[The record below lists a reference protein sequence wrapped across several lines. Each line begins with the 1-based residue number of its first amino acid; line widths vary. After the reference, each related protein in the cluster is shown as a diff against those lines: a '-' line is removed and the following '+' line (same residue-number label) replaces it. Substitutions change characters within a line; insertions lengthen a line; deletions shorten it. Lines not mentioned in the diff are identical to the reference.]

1 MKKKIILICCLFFLT
16 NCGYNPLYS
25 SKNSSDIL
33 INKIETAG
41 EKKINRQILSLL
53 SLDEVG
59 ELENSY
65 VLNINTKKNKRIV
78 SKDKQGNASVYNLN
92 LEINISLNKDNQ
104 KVTKTFTSDFSYNTQ
119 KNKFE
124 LSREENKILNNL
136 VESMVQKIILFI
148 NTQK

>member
-65 VLNINTKKNKRIV
+65 ILNINTKKNKRIV

-136 VESMVQKIILFI
+136 VESMVEKIILFI
-148 NTQK
+148 NMQ

>member
-1 MKKKIILICCLFFLT
+1 MKNKIILICCLFFLT

-65 VLNINTKKNKRIV
+65 ILNINTKKNKRIV

-92 LEINISLNKDNQ
+92 LEVNILLNKDDQ
-104 KVTKTFTSDFSYNTQ
+104 KIAKTFTSDFSYNTQ

-136 VESMVQKIILFI
+136 VESMVEKIILFI
-148 NTQK
+148 NMQ

>member
-16 NCGYNPLYS
+16 SCGYNTLYS
-25 SKNSSDIL
+25 GKNSLNIL

-65 VLNINTKKNKRIV
+65 ILNINTKKNKRIV

-92 LEINISLNKDNQ
+92 LEVNILLNKDDQ
-104 KVTKTFTSDFSYNTQ
+104 KVAKTFTSDFSYNTQ

-136 VESMVQKIILFI
+136 VESMVEKIILFI
-148 NTQK
+148 NMQ

>member
-65 VLNINTKKNKRIV
+65 ILNINTKKNKRIV

-92 LEINISLNKDNQ
+92 LEVNILLNKDDQ
-104 KVTKTFTSDFSYNTQ
+104 KVAKTFTSDFSYNTQ

-136 VESMVQKIILFI
+136 VESMVEKIILFI
-148 NTQK
+148 NMQ

>member
-16 NCGYNPLYS
+16 NCGYGTLYS

-65 VLNINTKKNKRIV
+65 ILNINTKKNKRIV
-78 SKDKQGNASVYNLN
+78 SKDKQGNASIYNLN
-92 LEINISLNKDNQ
+92 LEVNILLNKDDQ
-104 KVTKTFTSDFSYNTQ
+104 KVAKTFTSDFSYNTQ

-136 VESMVQKIILFI
+136 VESMVEKIILFI
-148 NTQK
+148 NMQ

>member
-16 NCGYNPLYS
+16 NCGFSPLYS
-25 SKNSSDIL
+25 GKNSSDIL
-33 INKIETAG
+33 INKIETVG

-65 VLNINTKKNKRIV
+65 VLIINTKKNKRIV

-104 KVTKTFTSDFSYNTQ
+104 KVEKTFTSDFSYNTQ

-124 LSREENKILNNL
+124 LSREENKILSNL
-136 VESMVQKIILFI
+136 VESMVEKIVLFI
-148 NTQK
+148 NMQ

>member
-16 NCGYNPLYS
+16 NCGYGTLYS

-65 VLNINTKKNKRIV
+65 ILNINTKKNKRII
-78 SKDKQGNASVYNLN
+78 SKDKQGNASIYNLN

-104 KVTKTFTSDFSYNTQ
+104 MIEKTFTSDFSYNTQ

-124 LSREENKILNNL
+124 LSREENKILDNL
-136 VESMVQKIILFI
+136 AESMVEKIILFI
-148 NTQK
+148 DTQ

>member
-65 VLNINTKKNKRIV
+65 ILNINTKKNKRIV
-78 SKDKQGNASVYNLN
+78 SKDKRGNASVYNLN

-136 VESMVQKIILFI
+136 VESMVEKIILFI
-148 NTQK
+148 NMQ

>member
-16 NCGYNPLYS
+16 SCGYSPLYS
-25 SKNSSDIL
+25 GKKSSDIL
-33 INKIETAG
+33 INKIETVG

-65 VLNINTKKNKRIV
+65 VLNINTKKNKRII
-78 SKDKQGNASVYNLN
+78 SKDKLGNASVYNLN

-104 KVTKTFTSDFSYNTQ
+104 KLQ
-119 KNKFE
+119 KLLLLIFHITPK
-124 LSREENKILNNL
+124 KINLNYL
-136 VESMVQKIILFI
+136 EKKI
-148 NTQK
+148 KS

>member
-16 NCGYNPLYS
+16 SCGYKTLYS
-25 SKNSSDIL
+25 SKNSSNIL
-33 INKIETAG
+33 INKIETVG

-53 SLDEVG
+53 SLEEVG
-59 ELENSY
+59 DLENSY

-78 SKDKQGNASVYNLN
+78 SKDKRGNASIYNLN
-92 LEINISLNKDNQ
+92 LEINISLNKDSQ

-136 VESMVQKIILFI
+136 VESMVEKIILFI
-148 NTQK
+148 NTQ

>member
-25 SKNSSDIL
+25 NKNSSDIL

-65 VLNINTKKNKRIV
+65 ILNINTKKNKRIV

-92 LEINISLNKDNQ
+92 LEVNILLNKDDQ
-104 KVTKTFTSDFSYNTQ
+104 KVAKTFTSDFSYNTQ

-136 VESMVQKIILFI
+136 VESMVEKIILFI
-148 NTQK
+148 NMQ

>member
-1 MKKKIILICCLFFLT
+1 MKKITLTLILFLMLT
-16 NCGYNPLYS
+16 SCGYKALYS
-25 SKNSSDIL
+25 NKNSSDIL

-53 SLDEVG
+53 SLDELG

-65 VLNINTKKNKRIV
+65 ILNINTKKNKRIV

-92 LEINISLNKDNQ
+92 LEINILLNKDDQ
-104 KVTKTFTSDFSYNTQ
+104 KVAKTFTSDFSYNTQ

-136 VESMVQKIILFI
+136 VESMVEKIILFI
-148 NTQK
+148 NMQ

>member
-65 VLNINTKKNKRIV
+65 ILNINTKKNKRIV

-92 LEINISLNKDNQ
+92 LEINILLNKDDQ
-104 KVTKTFTSDFSYNTQ
+104 KVAKTFTSDFSYNTQ

-136 VESMVQKIILFI
+136 VESMVEKIILFI
-148 NTQK
+148 NMQ

>member
-1 MKKKIILICCLFFLT
+1 MMKKIILICSLFFLT
-16 NCGYNPLYS
+16 SCGYTTLYS
-25 SKNSSDIL
+25 SKNSSNII
-33 INKIETAG
+33 INKIKTVG
-41 EKKINRQILSLL
+41 EEKINRQILTLL

-65 VLNINTKKNKRIV
+65 ILNINTKKNKRII
-78 SKDKQGNASVYNLN
+78 SKDKKGNASVYNLN

-104 KVTKTFTSDFSYNTQ
+104 KIEKTFISDFAYNTQ

-136 VESMVQKIILFI
+136 VESVVEKIILFI
-148 NTQK
+148 NAQ

>member
-65 VLNINTKKNKRIV
+65 ILNINTKKNKRII
-78 SKDKQGNASVYNLN
+78 SKDKKGNASVYNLN

-104 KVTKTFTSDFSYNTQ
+104 KIEKTFISDFAYNTQ

-136 VESMVQKIILFI
+136 VESMVEKIILFI
-148 NTQK
+148 NMQ

>member
-65 VLNINTKKNKRIV
+65 ILNINTKKNKRIV

-92 LEINISLNKDNQ
+92 LEIKISLDKDNQ
-104 KVTKTFTSDFSYNTQ
+104 NVTKTFTSDFSYNTQ

>member
-25 SKNSSDIL
+25 SKNSSGIL

-65 VLNINTKKNKRIV
+65 ILNINTKKNKRIV

-92 LEINISLNKDNQ
+92 LEINILLNKDNQ
-104 KVTKTFTSDFSYNTQ
+104 KVAKTFTSDFSYNTQ

-136 VESMVQKIILFI
+136 VESMIEKIILFI
-148 NTQK
+148 NMQ

>member
-136 VESMVQKIILFI
+136 VESMVEKIILFI
-148 NTQK
+148 NMQ

>member
-65 VLNINTKKNKRIV
+65 ILNINTKKNKRIV

-92 LEINISLNKDNQ
+92 LEIKISLDKDNQ

-136 VESMVQKIILFI
+136 VESMVEKIILFI
-148 NTQK
+148 NMQ

>member
-65 VLNINTKKNKRIV
+65 ILNISTKKNKRIV

-92 LEINISLNKDNQ
+92 LEINILLNKDNQ
-104 KVTKTFTSDFSYNTQ
+104 KVAKTFTSDFSYNTQ

-136 VESMVQKIILFI
+136 VESMVEKIILFI
-148 NTQK
+148 NMH

>member
-1 MKKKIILICCLFFLT
+1 MMKKIILICCLFFLT
-16 NCGYNPLYS
+16 SCGYTTLYS
-25 SKNSSDIL
+25 SKNSSNII
-33 INKIETAG
+33 INKIKTVG
-41 EKKINRQILSLL
+41 EEKINRQILTLL

-65 VLNINTKKNKRIV
+65 ILNINTKKNKRII
-78 SKDKQGNASVYNLN
+78 SKDKRGNASVYNLN

-104 KVTKTFTSDFSYNTQ
+104 KIEKTFISDFAYNTQ

-136 VESMVQKIILFI
+136 VESVVEKIILFI
-148 NTQK
+148 NAQ

>member
-1 MKKKIILICCLFFLT
+1 MKKKIILIYCLFFLT

-65 VLNINTKKNKRIV
+65 ILNISTKKNKRIV

-92 LEINISLNKDNQ
+92 LEINILLNKDNQ

-136 VESMVQKIILFI
+136 VESMVEKIILFI
-148 NTQK
+148 NMQ

>member
-1 MKKKIILICCLFFLT
+1 MKKIILIYCLFFLT

-25 SKNSSDIL
+25 NKNSSDIL

-65 VLNINTKKNKRIV
+65 ILNINTKKNKRIV

-92 LEINISLNKDNQ
+92 LEINILLNKNNQ
-104 KVTKTFTSDFSYNTQ
+104 TVVKTFTSDFSYNTQ

-136 VESMVQKIILFI
+136 VESMVEKIILFI
-148 NTQK
+148 NMQ

>member
-16 NCGYNPLYS
+16 SCGYSTLYS
-25 SKNSSDIL
+25 GKNSLNIL
-33 INKIETAG
+33 INKIETVG

-65 VLNINTKKNKRIV
+65 ILNINTKKNKRIV

-92 LEINISLNKDNQ
+92 LEVNILLIKDNQ
-104 KVTKTFTSDFSYNTQ
+104 KVAKTFTSDFSYNTQ

-136 VESMVQKIILFI
+136 VESMVEKIILFI
-148 NTQK
+148 NMQ

>member
-65 VLNINTKKNKRIV
+65 ILNINTKKNKRIV

-92 LEINISLNKDNQ
+92 LEINILLNKDNQ
-104 KVTKTFTSDFSYNTQ
+104 KVAKTFTSDFSYNTQ

-136 VESMVQKIILFI
+136 VESMVEKIILFI
-148 NTQK
+148 NTQ

>member
-65 VLNINTKKNKRIV
+65 ILNINTKKNKRIV

-92 LEINISLNKDNQ
+92 LEINILLNKDNQ

-136 VESMVQKIILFI
+136 VESMVEKIILFI
-148 NTQK
+148 NMQ

>member
-65 VLNINTKKNKRIV
+65 ILNINTKKNKRIV

-92 LEINISLNKDNQ
+92 LEVNILLIKDNQ
-104 KVTKTFTSDFSYNTQ
+104 KVAKTFTSDFSYNTQ

-136 VESMVQKIILFI
+136 VESMVEKIILFI
-148 NTQK
+148 NMQ

>member
-16 NCGYNPLYS
+16 SCGYKTLYS
-25 SKNSSDIL
+25 SKNSSNIL
-33 INKIETAG
+33 INKIETVG

-65 VLNINTKKNKRIV
+65 ILNISTKKNKRIV

-92 LEINISLNKDNQ
+92 LEINILLNKDDQ
-104 KVTKTFTSDFSYNTQ
+104 KVAKTFTSDFSYNTQ

-136 VESMVQKIILFI
+136 VESMVEKIILFI
-148 NTQK
+148 NMQ

>member
-65 VLNINTKKNKRIV
+65 ILNINTKKK
-78 SKDKQGNASVYNLN
+78 
-92 LEINISLNKDNQ
+92 
-104 KVTKTFTSDFSYNTQ
+104 
-119 KNKFE
+119 
-124 LSREENKILNNL
+124 
-136 VESMVQKIILFI
+136 
-148 NTQK
+148 

>member
-16 NCGYNPLYS
+16 SCGYKALYS
-25 SKNSSDIL
+25 SKNSSNIL
-33 INKIETAG
+33 INKIETVG

-92 LEINISLNKDNQ
+92 LEINILLNKDNQ
-104 KVTKTFTSDFSYNTQ
+104 KVAKTFTSDFSYNTQ

-136 VESMVQKIILFI
+136 VESMVEKIILFI
-148 NTQK
+148 NMQ

>member
-1 MKKKIILICCLFFLT
+1 MKIKIILICCLFFLT
-16 NCGYNPLYS
+16 SCGYSPLYS
-25 SKNSSDIL
+25 GKKSSNIL

-136 VESMVQKIILFI
+136 VEAMVQKIILFI

>member
-16 NCGYNPLYS
+16 SCGYSPLYS
-25 SKNSSDIL
+25 GKKSSDIL
-33 INKIETAG
+33 I
-41 EKKINRQILSLL
+41 KKINRQILSLL

-65 VLNINTKKNKRIV
+65 VLNINTKKNKRII
-78 SKDKQGNASVYNLN
+78 SKDKQGNASIYNLN

-104 KVTKTFTSDFSYNTQ
+104 KVEKTFTSDFSYNTQ

-136 VESMVQKIILFI
+136 VESMVEKIILFI
-148 NTQK
+148 NMQ

>member
-65 VLNINTKKNKRIV
+65 ILNINTKKNKRII
-78 SKDKQGNASVYNLN
+78 SKDKQGNASIYNLN

-104 KVTKTFTSDFSYNTQ
+104 MIEKTFTSDFSYNTQ

-124 LSREENKILNNL
+124 LSREENKILDNL
-136 VESMVQKIILFI
+136 AESMVEKIILFI
-148 NTQK
+148 NTQ

>member
-1 MKKKIILICCLFFLT
+1 MKKKIILICCIFFLT
-16 NCGYNPLYS
+16 SCGYKPLYS
-25 SKNSSDIL
+25 GKNSSDIL
-33 INKIETAG
+33 INKIETVG

-65 VLNINTKKNKRIV
+65 ILNINTKKNKRIV

-136 VESMVQKIILFI
+136 VESMVEKIILFI
-148 NTQK
+148 NTQ

>member
-16 NCGYNPLYS
+16 SCGYKPLYS
-25 SKNSSDIL
+25 SKNSSNIL
-33 INKIETAG
+33 INKIETVG

-65 VLNINTKKNKRIV
+65 ILNISTKKNKRIV

-92 LEINISLNKDNQ
+92 LEINILLNKDNQ
-104 KVTKTFTSDFSYNTQ
+104 KVAKTFTSDFSYNTQ

-136 VESMVQKIILFI
+136 VESMVEKIILFI
-148 NTQK
+148 NMQ

>member
-65 VLNINTKKNKRIV
+65 ILNINTKKNKRIV

-104 KVTKTFTSDFSYNTQ
+104 KATKTFTSDFSYNTQ

-136 VESMVQKIILFI
+136 VESMVEKIILFI
-148 NTQK
+148 NMQ

>member
-16 NCGYNPLYS
+16 SCGYKALYS
-25 SKNSSDIL
+25 SKNSSNIL
-33 INKIETAG
+33 INKIETVG

-136 VESMVQKIILFI
+136 VESMVEKIILFI
-148 NTQK
+148 NMQ

>member
-1 MKKKIILICCLFFLT
+1 MKKKIILIFCLFFLT

-25 SKNSSDIL
+25 SKSSSDIL
-33 INKIETAG
+33 INKIETTG

-65 VLNINTKKNKRIV
+65 ILNINTKKNKRIV

-92 LEINISLNKDNQ
+92 LEVNILLIKDDQ
-104 KVTKTFTSDFSYNTQ
+104 KVAKTFTSDFSYNTQ

-136 VESMVQKIILFI
+136 VESMVEKIILFI
-148 NTQK
+148 NMQ

>member
-65 VLNINTKKNKRIV
+65 ILNINTKKNKRIV

-92 LEINISLNKDNQ
+92 LEVNILLNKDNQ
-104 KVTKTFTSDFSYNTQ
+104 KVAKTFTSDFSYNTQ

-136 VESMVQKIILFI
+136 VESMVEKIILFI
-148 NTQK
+148 NMQ